1 MSAKDVVT
9 ALEAARDPV
18 KATFF
23 PRFFKAG
30 PGEYAEGDIF
40 LGVTVPKTREIVKA
54 HRTLLLAEIPH
65 LLVSPVHEVRLA
77 GLLLLVTKF
86 EKGDDAVREDIVRCY
101 LDHVDAVNNW
111 DLVDTSA
118 PQILG
123 KWLMTRD
130 RSLLFEFA
138 RSGHLWK
145 ERIAIVAT
153 FAFIRAG
160 EHADTF
166 AIAEILMHHE
176 HDLIHK
182 AVGWMLREVGNR
194 DRAALDGFLE
204 KFAAVM
210 PRTMLRYA
218 IEKHPEPA
226 RKRYMGMRKA
236 GGSGIM
242 PV

>member
-1 MSAKDVVT
+1 MTADDVIK
-9 ALEAARDPV
+9 ALEAARDPA
-18 KATFF
+18 KAAFF

-54 HRTLLLAEIPH
+54 HRGIPLSEIPRLLAN
-65 LLVSPVHEVRLA
+65 PVHEVRLA
-77 GLLLLVTKF
+77 GLLLLVAKF
-86 EKGDDAVREDIVRCY
+86 EKGDDAAREEIVRCY
-101 LDHVDAVNNW
+101 LDHVEAVNNW
-111 DLVDTSA
+111 DLVDTST
-118 PQILG
+118 PHILG
-123 KWLMTRD
+123 RWLMTRD
-130 RSLLFEFA
+130 RSLLYEFA

-145 ERIAIVAT
+145 ERIAVIAT

-166 AIAEILMHHE
+166 AIAEILLQHE

-204 KFAAVM
+204 KYAAVM
-210 PRTMLRYA
+210 PPTMLRYA

-236 GGSGIM
+236 AGSGIM